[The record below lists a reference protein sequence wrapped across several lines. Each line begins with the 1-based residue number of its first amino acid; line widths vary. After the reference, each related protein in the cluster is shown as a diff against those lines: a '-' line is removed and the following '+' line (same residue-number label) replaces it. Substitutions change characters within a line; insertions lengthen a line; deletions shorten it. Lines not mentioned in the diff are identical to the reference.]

1 MARAYSDD
9 LRLRVVGALE
19 EGHETQ
25 NEVAARFRVGIAT
38 VWRWKRLPRE
48 NGTPAPPRVSSRSAS
63 ASVAQ
68 RRRDS

>member
-25 NEVAARFRVGIAT
+25 NEVAARFRVGIART
-38 VWRWKRLPRE
+38 
-48 NGTPAPPRVSSRSAS
+48 
-63 ASVAQ
+63 
-68 RRRDS
+68 